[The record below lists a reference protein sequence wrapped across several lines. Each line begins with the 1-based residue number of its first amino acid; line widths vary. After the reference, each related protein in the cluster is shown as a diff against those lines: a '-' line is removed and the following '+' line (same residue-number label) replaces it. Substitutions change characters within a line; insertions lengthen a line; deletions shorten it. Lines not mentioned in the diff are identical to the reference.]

1 MLLGV
6 LQYLGRAWT
15 FDEIQESTSISREV
29 IRTFFNTFLVYGS
42 SVLYNNHVTVPATT
56 TDSKVFESLFASA
69 GFNGCMGSTD
79 GTHIGMHTCATWAA
93 NSHLGHKLNIPSRTY
108 NVTVTHWRQIIASTC
123 GHPSTWNDKT
133 IVLVD
138 ALVRGVNDGD
148 IYSDNE
154 FKLLETDKDGN
165 IVEVIYL
172 GAWFMVDNGYLSW
185 SCTVPPIKDGVTYK
199 YIRFSEW
206 LESMRKDVEC
216 TFGIL
221 KGRFCVLRYGLCI
234 QSIKRCDQLFL
245 TCCALHNRLLFID
258 GLDKNWSSGEK
269 SNWEKEYIQH
279 QRKPTSFAI
288 RRLYFNKN
296 AERSCVRMEPETPV
310 KHKCYKKY
318 SVSGKRVVRK
328 MPLHLFQE
336 RLIEHFDIRFKQKSI
351 VWPTRIKTPSV
362 I

>member
-1 MLLGV
+1 MPVVTLDNYTYPVFPG
-6 LQYLGRAWT
+6 
-15 FDEIQESTSISREV
+15 
-29 IRTFFNTFLVYGS
+29 
-42 SVLYNNHVTVPATT
+42 HVAL
-56 TDSKVFESLFASA
+56 ELSLRP
-69 GFNGCMGSTD
+69 T
-79 GTHIGMHTCATWAA
+79 
-93 NSHLGHKLNIPSRTY
+93 
-108 NVTVTHWRQIIASTC
+108 
-123 GHPSTWNDKT
+123 STWNDKT
-133 IVLVD
+133 IVLFD
-138 ALVRGVNDGD
+138 DLVRGVNDGD

-185 SCTVPPIKDGVTYK
+185 SCTVPPIKDGVSYK

-221 KGRFCVLRYGLCI
+221 KGRFCILRYGLRI

-279 QRKPTSFAI
+279 QRQPTSFAI

-296 AERSCVRMEPETPV
+296 AEHSCVSREPETLV
-310 KHKCYKKY
+310 KKCTRNIQLVESVLFVKCHYVYFKK
-318 SVSGKRVVRK
+318 
-328 MPLHLFQE
+328 
-336 RLIEHFDIRFKQKSI
+336 D
-351 VWPTRIKTPSV
+351 
-362 I
+362 